1 MPDQAERMRQIAELY
16 RRPSRPH
23 VITVTSGKGGAG
35 KSTVALN
42 LAITFCD
49 MGKRVIL
56 LDADA
61 NLGGLDVMLK
71 LSPRY
76 RLADVLRDDVDLED
90 ALMSPREG
98 LRVLAGNSGEV
109 DYPLLTP
116 GVQERLIDEIIGL
129 RERYDVLMIDTA
141 AGLTPEIIQFA
152 EPADETL
159 VVTTTEPTSIL
170 DAYAMM
176 KVLWA
181 SRPDAAVN
189 LVVNAVRQPADA
201 DETVNRLRLAVDHFL
216 GRSFGYPGF
225 VPFDTCV
232 HKAIVRQEPVITMF
246 PRSAASLSIRA
257 IGRSMAGEFMNYSP
271 LKAVTV

>member
-1 MPDQAERMRQIAELY
+1 MRQIAELY
-16 RRPSRPH
+16 RRPARPH
-23 VITVTSGKGGAG
+23 VITVTSVKGGVG

-71 LSPRY
+71 LSPRF
-76 RLADVLRDDVDLED
+76 RLADVLREEVDLED
-90 ALMSPREG
+90 ALMTPRAG

-116 GVQERLIDEIIGL
+116 GVQEKLIDEILGL
-129 RERYDVLMIDTA
+129 KERYDVLMIDTA

-159 VVTTTEPTSIL
+159 IVTTTEPTAIL

-181 SRPDAAVN
+181 ARGDAAVN
-189 LVVNAVRQPADA
+189 LIVNAVREPAEA

-225 VPFDTCV
+225 VPFDPCV
-232 HKAIVRQEPVITMF
+232 HKAIVQQEPVMTRF
-246 PRSAASLSIRA
+246 PRSGAALSIRA
-257 IGRSMAGEFMNYSP
+257 IGHALAGEFVNMTTW
-271 LKAVTV
+271 KAATV

>member
-16 RRPSRPH
+16 RRPARPH
-23 VITVTSGKGGAG
+23 VLTVTSGKGGAG

-42 LAITFCD
+42 LALTFCD
-49 MGKRVIL
+49 LGRRVIL

-76 RLADVLRDDVDLED
+76 RLGDVLRENVDLEE
-90 ALMSPREG
+90 ALVSPREG
-98 LRVLAGNSGEV
+98 LKILAGNSGDV
-109 DYPLLTP
+109 DYPLMT
-116 GVQERLIDEIIGL
+116 GNVQERLMDEILGL

-141 AGLTPEIIQFA
+141 AGLTPEVIQYA

-159 VVTTTEPTSIL
+159 IVTTTEPTAIL

-181 SRPDAAVN
+181 ARADATVN
-189 LVVNAVRQPADA
+189 LIVNAVREPADA
-201 DETVNRLRLAVDHFL
+201 DETVNRLRIAVDHFL

-225 VPFDTCV
+225 VPFDSCV
-232 HKAIVRQEPVITMF
+232 HKAIVQQEPVITRF
-246 PRSAASLSIRA
+246 PRSAASLSIKA
-257 IGRSMAGEFMNYSP
+257 IGRSMADDFANVSLM
-271 LKAVTV
+271 KAVTV

>member
-16 RRPSRPH
+16 RRPARPH
-23 VITVTSGKGGAG
+23 VITVTSGKGGVG

-49 MGKRVIL
+49 LGKRVIL

-71 LSPRY
+71 LSPRF

-90 ALMSPREG
+90 ALMTPREN

-116 GVQERLIDEIIGL
+116 GVQERLIDEILGL
-129 RERYDVLMIDTA
+129 KERYDVLMIDTA

-152 EPADETL
+152 QPADETL
-159 VVTTTEPTSIL
+159 IVTTTEPTAIL

-181 SRPDAAVN
+181 ARGDAAVN
-189 LVVNAVRQPADA
+189 LIVNAVREPADA

-216 GRSFGYPGF
+216 GRSFGYHGS
-225 VPFDTCV
+225 VPFDACV
-232 HKAIVRQEPVITMF
+232 HKAIVQQETLMTRF
-246 PRSAASLSIRA
+246 PRSAAALSIRA
-257 IGRSMAGEFMNYSP
+257 IGRSMAHEFMNATT
-271 LKAVTV
+271 LKAATV

>member
-1 MPDQAERMRQIAELY
+1 MPDQAERMRQIAERY

-42 LAITFCD
+42 LAIAFCD
-49 MGKRVIL
+49 LGKRVIL

-98 LRVLAGNSGEV
+98 LRILAGNSGEV
-109 DYPLLTP
+109 NYPLLTP
-116 GVQERLIDEIIGL
+116 GVQERLLDEILGL
-129 RERYDVLMIDTA
+129 REWYDVLMIDTA

-159 VVTTTEPTSIL
+159 IVTTTEPTAIL

-181 SRPDAAVN
+181 ARADAAVN
-189 LVVNAVRQPADA
+189 LVVNAVREPADA
-201 DETVNRLRLAVDHFL
+201 DETVNRLRIAVDHFL

-225 VPFDTCV
+225 VPFDPCV
-232 HKAIVRQEPVITMF
+232 HRAIVQQEPVITRF
-246 PRSAASLSIRA
+246 PRSAASLSIKA
-257 IGRSMAGEFMNYSP
+257 IGRSMAGEFANVPMM
-271 LKAVTV
+271 KAVTV

>member
-1 MPDQAERMRQIAELY
+1 MRQIAELY
-16 RRPSRPH
+16 RRPARPH
-23 VITVTSGKGGAG
+23 VMTVTSGKGGAG

-71 LSPRY
+71 LSPRF
-76 RLADVLRDDVDLED
+76 RLADVLREDVDLED

-98 LRVLAGNSGEV
+98 LRVLAGNSGEI

-116 GVQERLIDEIIGL
+116 DVQERLIDEIIGL

-152 EPADETL
+152 QPADETL
-159 VVTTTEPTSIL
+159 IVTTTEPTAIL

-176 KVLWA
+176 KVLWSA
-181 SRPDAAVN
+181 RGDATVN
-189 LVVNAVRQPADA
+189 LIVNAVREPAEA

-225 VPFDTCV
+225 VPFDPCV
-232 HKAIVRQEPVITMF
+232 HKAIVQQEPVMTRF
-246 PRSAASLSIRA
+246 PRSAAALSIKA
-257 IGRSMAGEFMNYSP
+257 IGRAMAAEFMN
-271 LKAVTV
+271 LTTLRAATV

>member
-1 MPDQAERMRQIAELY
+1 MHDQAERMRQIAEQY
-16 RRPSRPH
+16 RRPARPH

-76 RLADVLRDDVDLED
+76 RLADVLREDVDLED
-90 ALMSPREG
+90 ALLTPREG
-98 LRVLAGNSGEV
+98 LRILAGNSGEV
-109 DYPLLTP
+109 DYPLMTP
-116 GVQERLIDEIIGL
+116 DVQERLIDEIIGL
-129 RERYDVLMIDTA
+129 RERYDLLMIDTA
-141 AGLTPEIIQFA
+141 AGLTPEVIQFA

-159 VVTTTEPTSIL
+159 IVTTTEPTAIL

-176 KVLWA
+176 KVLWSA
-181 SRPDAAVN
+181 RADAAVN
-189 LVVNAVRQPADA
+189 LVVNAVREPADA

-225 VPFDTCV
+225 VPFDPCV
-232 HKAIVRQEPVITMF
+232 HRAIVQQEPVMTRF
-246 PRSAASLSIRA
+246 PRSAAALSIKA
-257 IGRSMAGEFMNYSP
+257 IGRSMAHEFANFATMR
-271 LKAVTV
+271 AVTV

>member
-1 MPDQAERMRQIAELY
+1 MPDQAERMRQIAERY
-16 RRPSRPH
+16 RRPLRPH

-42 LAITFCD
+42 LAIAFCD
-49 MGKRVIL
+49 LGKRVIL
-56 LDADA
+56 LDADS

-71 LSPRY
+71 LSPHY

-90 ALMSPREG
+90 ALMAPREG
-98 LRVLAGNSGEV
+98 LRILAGNSGEV

-116 GVQERLIDEIIGL
+116 GVQERLLNEILGL
-129 RERYDVLMIDTA
+129 RDRYDVLMIDTA
-141 AGLTPEIIQFA
+141 AGLTPEVIQFA

-159 VVTTTEPTSIL
+159 IVTTTEPTAIL

-181 SRPDAAVN
+181 ARADATVN
-189 LVVNAVRQPADA
+189 LIVNAVREPADA
-201 DETVNRLRLAVDHFL
+201 DETVNRLRIAVDHFL

-225 VPFDTCV
+225 VPFDPCV
-232 HKAIVRQEPVITMF
+232 HKAIVQQEPVITRF
-246 PRSAASLSIRA
+246 PRSAASLSIKA
-257 IGRSMAGEFMNYSP
+257 IGRSMADDFADVP
-271 LKAVTV
+271 LMKAVTV

>member
-1 MPDQAERMRQIAELY
+1 MPDQAERMRQIAERY
-16 RRPSRPH
+16 RRPLRPH

-42 LAITFCD
+42 LAIAFCD
-49 MGKRVIL
+49 LGKRVIL

-71 LSPRY
+71 LSPHY

-90 ALMSPREG
+90 ALMTPREG
-98 LRVLAGNSGEV
+98 LRILAGNSGEV

-116 GVQERLIDEIIGL
+116 GVQERLLDEILGL

-141 AGLTPEIIQFA
+141 AGLTPEVIQFA

-159 VVTTTEPTSIL
+159 IVTTTEPTAIL

-181 SRPDAAVN
+181 ARADATVN
-189 LVVNAVRQPADA
+189 LIVNAVREPADA
-201 DETVNRLRLAVDHFL
+201 DETVNRLRIAVDHFL

-225 VPFDTCV
+225 VPFDPCV
-232 HKAIVRQEPVITMF
+232 HKAIVQQEPVITRF
-246 PRSAASLSIRA
+246 PRSAASLSIKA
-257 IGRSMAGEFMNYSP
+257 IGRSMADDFANVP
-271 LKAVTV
+271 LMKAVTV

>member
-1 MPDQAERMRQIAELY
+1 MPDQADRMRQIAELY
-16 RRPSRPH
+16 RRPARPH
-23 VITVTSGKGGAG
+23 VITVTSGKGGVG

-71 LSPRY
+71 LSPRF
-76 RLADVLRDDVDLED
+76 RLADVLREEVDLED
-90 ALMSPREG
+90 ALMTPRAG

-116 GVQERLIDEIIGL
+116 GVQEKLIDEILGL
-129 RERYDVLMIDTA
+129 KERYDVLMIDTA

-159 VVTTTEPTSIL
+159 IVTTTEPTAIL

-181 SRPDAAVN
+181 ARGDAAVN
-189 LVVNAVRQPADA
+189 LIVNAVREPAEA

-225 VPFDTCV
+225 VPFDPCV
-232 HKAIVRQEPVITMF
+232 HKAIVQQEPVMTRF
-246 PRSAASLSIRA
+246 PRSGAALSIRA
-257 IGRSMAGEFMNYSP
+257 IGHALAGEFVNMTTW
-271 LKAVTV
+271 KAATV

>member
-1 MPDQAERMRQIAELY
+1 MPDQAERMRRIAELY
-16 RRPSRPH
+16 HRPARPH

-49 MGKRVIL
+49 LGKKVIL

-90 ALMSPREG
+90 ALMSPKDG
-98 LRVLAGNSGEV
+98 LRILAGNSGEI

-116 GVQERLIDEIIGL
+116 GVQERLIDEILGL

-159 VVTTTEPTSIL
+159 IITTTEPTAIL

-181 SRPDAAVN
+181 TRADAAVN
-189 LVVNAVRQPADA
+189 LIVNAVREPADA

-225 VPFDTCV
+225 VPFDPCV
-232 HKAIVRQEPVITMF
+232 HKAIQQQEAVMTRF
-246 PRSAASLSIRA
+246 PHSAAALSIRA
-257 IGRSMAGEFMNYSP
+257 IGRSLAGEFVNSTIM
-271 LKAVTV
+271 KAVTV

>member
-1 MPDQAERMRQIAELY
+1 MPDQAERMRQIAEMY
-16 RRPSRPH
+16 RRPARPH

-90 ALMSPREG
+90 ALMSPRPG
-98 LRVLAGNSGEV
+98 LRVLAGNSGEI

-159 VVTTTEPTSIL
+159 IVTTTEPTAIL

-181 SRPDAAVN
+181 SRADAAVN

-201 DETVNRLRLAVDHFL
+201 DETVNRLRLAVDRFL

-225 VPFDTCV
+225 VPFDPCV
-232 HKAIVRQEPVITMF
+232 HKAIVQQEPVITRF
-246 PRSAASLSIRA
+246 PRSAASLSIKA
-257 IGRSMAGEFMNYSP
+257 IGHAMAGEFINYSS

>member
-16 RRPSRPH
+16 RRPARPH
-23 VITVTSGKGGAG
+23 VMTVTSGKGGAG

-71 LSPRY
+71 LSPRF
-76 RLADVLRDDVDLED
+76 RLADVLREDVDLED
-90 ALMSPREG
+90 ALMTPREG
-98 LRVLAGNSGEV
+98 LRVLAGNSGEI

-152 EPADETL
+152 QPADETL
-159 VVTTTEPTSIL
+159 IVTTTEPTAIL

-176 KVLWA
+176 KVLWSA
-181 SRPDAAVN
+181 RGDATVN
-189 LVVNAVRQPADA
+189 LIVNAVREPAEA

-225 VPFDTCV
+225 VPFDACV
-232 HKAIVRQEPVITMF
+232 HKAIVEQEPVITRF
-246 PRSAASLSIRA
+246 PRSAAALSIKA
-257 IGRSMAGEFMNYSP
+257 IGRAMAAEFMNFTT
-271 LKAVTV
+271 LKTATV

>member
-16 RRPSRPH
+16 RRPARPH
-23 VITVTSGKGGAG
+23 VMTITSGKGGAG

-71 LSPRY
+71 LSPRF

-90 ALMSPREG
+90 ALMTPREG
-98 LRVLAGNSGEV
+98 LRVLAGNSGEI

-152 EPADETL
+152 QPADETL
-159 VVTTTEPTSIL
+159 IVTTTEPTAIL

-176 KVLWA
+176 KVLWSA
-181 SRPDAAVN
+181 RGDATVN
-189 LVVNAVRQPADA
+189 LIVNAVREPAEA

-225 VPFDTCV
+225 VPFDPCV
-232 HKAIVRQEPVITMF
+232 HKAIVQQEPVMTRF
-246 PRSAASLSIRA
+246 PRSAAALSIKA
-257 IGRSMAGEFMNYSP
+257 IGRAMAAEFMN
-271 LKAVTV
+271 LTTLRAATV

>member
-1 MPDQAERMRQIAELY
+1 MPDQAERMRQIAERY
-16 RRPSRPH
+16 RRPLRPH

-42 LAITFCD
+42 LAIAFCD
-49 MGKRVIL
+49 LGKRVIL
-56 LDADA
+56 LDADS

-71 LSPRY
+71 LSPHY

-90 ALMSPREG
+90 ALMAPREG
-98 LRVLAGNSGEV
+98 LRILAGNSGEV

-116 GVQERLIDEIIGL
+116 GVQERLLNEILGL
-129 RERYDVLMIDTA
+129 RDRYDVLMIDTA
-141 AGLTPEIIQFA
+141 AGLTPEVIQFA

-159 VVTTTEPTSIL
+159 IVTTTEPTAIL

-181 SRPDAAVN
+181 ARADATVN
-189 LVVNAVRQPADA
+189 LIVNAVREPADA
-201 DETVNRLRLAVDHFL
+201 DETVNRLRIAVDHFL

-225 VPFDTCV
+225 VPFDACV
-232 HKAIVRQEPVITMF
+232 HKAIVQQEPVITRF
-246 PRSAASLSIRA
+246 PRSAASLSIKA
-257 IGRSMAGEFMNYSP
+257 IGRSMADDFADVP
-271 LKAVTV
+271 LMKAVTV

>member
-1 MPDQAERMRQIAELY
+1 MPDQAERMRQIAERY
-16 RRPSRPH
+16 RRPLRPH

-42 LAITFCD
+42 LAIAFCD
-49 MGKRVIL
+49 LGKRVIL
-56 LDADA
+56 LDADS

-71 LSPRY
+71 LSPHY

-90 ALMSPREG
+90 ALMAPREG
-98 LRVLAGNSGEV
+98 LRILAGNSGEV

-116 GVQERLIDEIIGL
+116 GVQERLLNEILGL
-129 RERYDVLMIDTA
+129 RDRYDVLMIDTA
-141 AGLTPEIIQFA
+141 AGLTPEVIQFA

-159 VVTTTEPTSIL
+159 IVTTTEPTAIL

-181 SRPDAAVN
+181 ERADATVN
-189 LVVNAVRQPADA
+189 LIVNAVREPADA
-201 DETVNRLRLAVDHFL
+201 DETVNRLRIAVDHFL

-225 VPFDTCV
+225 VPFDPCV
-232 HKAIVRQEPVITMF
+232 HKAIVQQEPVITRF
-246 PRSAASLSIRA
+246 PRSAASLSIKA
-257 IGRSMAGEFMNYSP
+257 IGRSMADDFADVP
-271 LKAVTV
+271 LMKAVTV